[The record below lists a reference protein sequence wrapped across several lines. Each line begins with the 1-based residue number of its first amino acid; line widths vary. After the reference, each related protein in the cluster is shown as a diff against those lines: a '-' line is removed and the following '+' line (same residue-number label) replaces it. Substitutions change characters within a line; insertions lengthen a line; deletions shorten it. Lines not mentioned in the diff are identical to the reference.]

1 MRMWTKLLLRDP
13 KSTTQEAGA
22 DRIRLEEDQS
32 IEEFAIASQRT
43 LAATG
48 MTPGNLCMHLLH
60 AMLATGRS
68 DFDFLTM
75 KRNLL

>member
-1 MRMWTKLLLRDP
+1 MWTKLLLRDP

-32 IEEFAIASQRT
+32 REEFAIASQRT

-68 DFDFLTM
+68 DFDFLMM